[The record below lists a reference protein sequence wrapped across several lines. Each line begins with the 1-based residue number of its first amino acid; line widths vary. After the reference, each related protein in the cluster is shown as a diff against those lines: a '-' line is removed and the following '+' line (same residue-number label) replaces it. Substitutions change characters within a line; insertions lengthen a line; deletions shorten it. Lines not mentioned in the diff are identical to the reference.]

1 MYPYIILDPVE
12 IPGWGQVHGAILQDA
27 ATEAEFTLA
36 MQGPQAAMKYA
47 GELRKMIERKTW
59 RSEAA
64 FDVLQRVQRALRIS
78 VGTPTHFSTS
88 KGEPEE
94 CMTKIIL
101 IGKGA
106 REP

>member
-1 MYPYIILDPVE
+1 LYPFIIFDPVE
-12 IPGWGQVHGAILQDA
+12 IPGWGQVGGAILQDA
-27 ATEAEFTLA
+27 ATEAEFALA
-36 MQGPQAAMKYA
+36 TQGPDAAMKYA
-47 GELRKMIERKTW
+47 GELRKMIESKTW

-78 VGTPTHFSTS
+78 VETPTHFSTS
-88 KGEPEE
+88 KGEPDE

-106 REP
+106 KEP